1 MNWSL
6 RSLFYTLLL
15 TLFVSGFSAA
25 MAHDKTYS
33 CLLESSHDS
42 RLQTS
47 DVNDGPD
54 IFPAVFG
61 IVADE
66 YYTALAAELYFQ
78 TLSPL
83 IVCLPE
89 CRAPPVFS

>member
-1 MNWSL
+1 MNWTL
-6 RSLFYTLLL
+6 GSLFYTLLF

-54 IFPAVFG
+54 IFPAVVD
-61 IVADE
+61 IITDE
-66 YYTALAAELYFQ
+66 YYIALAAAIYIQ
-78 TLSPL
+78 TLSAL
-83 IVCLPE
+83 TVCLPE